1 MINPNQSLK
10 QKKWFGFIQYGGDYW
25 TRTSGLM
32 RVKSKMGSVLPTFQ
46 GIQQGVQR
54 SENFPKRIV
63 SGFRPLLE
71 PSVVFLWSG
80 FGAAFPAE
88 PQLSQSLRP
97 SPKQGRGF
105 PRPPLKWRFLWS
117 APFSPSAFLV
127 TIGFGYAAGHAV
139 W

>member
-32 RVKSKMGSVLPTFQ
+32 RVKSKMGSFSPAFQ
-46 GIQQGVQR
+46 GFEYLIQR
-54 SENFPKRIV
+54 KKNFSKQIV
-63 SGFRPLLE
+63 SGFRTLLE
-71 PSVVFLWSG
+71 PSVVFLWSD
-80 FGAAFPAE
+80 FGGAFLAE
-88 PQLSQSLRP
+88 PQLSQSLRT
-97 SPKQGRGF
+97 SPEQGRGF

-117 APFSPSAFLV
+117 KLFSLSELLV
-127 TIGFGYAAGHAV
+127 TIGIGYAV